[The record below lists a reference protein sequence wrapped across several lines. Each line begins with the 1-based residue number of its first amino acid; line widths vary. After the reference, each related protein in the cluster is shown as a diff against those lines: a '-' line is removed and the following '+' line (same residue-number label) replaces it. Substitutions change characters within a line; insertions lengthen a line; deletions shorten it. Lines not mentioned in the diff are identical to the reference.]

1 MLEAHIP
8 EQRSATRDRR
18 RVASSISSNYYVKI
32 AAANEKTSE
41 DKAIDANLIWSY
53 DDESKWPGKLC
64 QSGGKRQSPIDIRTD
79 LAVRDFTKQFIKYG
93 PLRFT
98 GYHKVLTTGIN
109 NGHTIQFSTEGEDA
123 MHPMV
128 SGGPLKNRYRLEQLH
143 FHWLSEHS
151 VNGIKF
157 PMEIHFVHVR
167 ADLTVNQALHRKD
180 GLAIVSVFVNVQ
192 SELEDN
198 ELQMGEVMEYIP
210 KLMRTGARLSGVL
223 LDMSKL
229 LDIDKSS
236 YYTYSGSLTSPDCN
250 EAVVWIIF
258 TTPIF
263 LTDTQPSVV
272 ITAKPCFVEKALN
285 LVNCNGIICDRSA
298 NEYTDYLMY
307 RLFAKIGIGRHN
319 FRSLQKQNQQ
329 VVYMPAK
336 TKIKVPQV
344 VKFFVDVG
352 KAFSDFFVPIWHL
365 VFLHGHVVKAQ
376 KTLNL
381 LTLKKRCLCKDSYS
395 NGGYRLWPK
404 CTSAFLFSRFLNEDP
419 LERYG
424 ECSRMLVYTLES
436 EPRVTSITLG
446 G

>member
-1 MLEAHIP
+1 
-8 EQRSATRDRR
+8 
-18 RVASSISSNYYVKI
+18 
-32 AAANEKTSE
+32 
-41 DKAIDANLIWSY
+41 
-53 DDESKWPGKLC
+53 
-64 QSGGKRQSPIDIRTD
+64 
-79 LAVRDFTKQFIKYG
+79 
-93 PLRFT
+93 
-98 GYHKVLTTGIN
+98 
-109 NGHTIQFSTEGEDA
+109 

-151 VNGIKF
+151 VNGIKY

-263 LTDTQPSVV
+263 LTDTQ
-272 ITAKPCFVEKALN
+272 
-285 LVNCNGIICDRSA
+285 
-298 NEYTDYLMY
+298 Y

-352 KAFSDFFVPIWHL
+352 KAFSDFFGSKDIEP
-365 VFLHGHVVKAQ
+365 FDP
-376 KTLNL
+376 
-381 LTLKKRCLCKDSYS
+381 KKRCLCKDSYS

-404 CTSAFLFSRFLNEDP
+404 CTSAFLFSRFLNEGP

-436 EPRVTSITLG
+436 GPRVTSITLG
-446 G
+446 D